1 MSFEDKQF
9 QHLPSLSNKPS
20 TIYICITGR
29 PDRDTAIGKEDID
42 NLLIALNTTND
53 VLEFLEVIK

>member
-9 QHLPSLSNKPS
+9 QNLSGKPS

-29 PDRDTAIGKEDID
+29 PDRDTVIGKEDID

-53 VLEFLEVIK
+53 VTDFLEVIK